1 MPRFAWGAPGWH
13 TATFPV
19 SENAMDQQSESN
31 PAHDE
36 PSAAPS
42 ERQPA
47 RQRSH
52 KRPKDIRELCYP
64 FIYETQFQCD
74 YEIAT
79 DELCCQVGGVM
90 AMLPVAPS
98 EGEAAVFGDLDKLQR
113 LIYNLNGSVRGRLGI
128 FEEDMAWLKER
139 YDLYNEASRGRV
151 TGFVL
156 PRGPQ
161 PIPALHLCRC
171 ASKKVVRLLVR
182 LEESGVSYDPILPR
196 FANLLANFFFVLT
209 VFLKQ
214 EWQVPEVS
222 YVSINY

>member
-1 MPRFAWGAPGWH
+1 
-13 TATFPV
+13 
-19 SENAMDQQSESN
+19 MDQQPESGPDEAQASA
-31 PAHDE
+31 PA
-36 PSAAPS
+36 
-42 ERQPA
+42 A

-64 FIYETQFQCD
+64 FIYETQLQCD

-79 DELCCQVGGVM
+79 DELCCQVGAVM
-90 AMLPVAPS
+90 AMLPAPPG
-98 EGEAAVFGDLDKLQR
+98 EGEAAILADLDTLQR

-128 FEEDMAWLKER
+128 FEADLDWLKGR
-139 YDLYNEASRGRV
+139 YDHYNEASRGRV

-182 LEESGVSYDPILPR
+182 LEESGVGYDPILAR

-209 VFLKQ
+209 VYLKQ
-214 EWQVPEVS
+214 AWNVPEVP